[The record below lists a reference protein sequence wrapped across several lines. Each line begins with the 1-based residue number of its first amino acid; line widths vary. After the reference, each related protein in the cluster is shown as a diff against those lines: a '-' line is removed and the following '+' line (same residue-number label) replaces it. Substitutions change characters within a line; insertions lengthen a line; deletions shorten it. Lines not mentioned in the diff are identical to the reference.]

1 MKVFGNA
8 GYDTESK
15 KEWLLGGKYIL
26 SENIALIRQYHSS
39 LGAIAG
45 LEFRH

>member
-8 GYDTESK
+8 VFETESK

-26 SENIALIRQYHSS
+26 PENISLI
-39 LGAIAG
+39 G
-45 LEFRH
+45 

>member
-8 GYDTESK
+8 GFETESK

-26 SENIALIRQYHSS
+26 SKNISLILQYS
-39 LGAIAG
+39 LGNGYLSAQPP
-45 LEFRH
+45 